1 MKHHCMHHI
10 WSTFVH
16 VMEVE
21 YVFHLSANMQSER
34 LHAKFVLLPVI
45 SRVLINSN
53 YVKKLKLM
61 EEEEPFSVI

>member
-1 MKHHCMHHI
+1 
-10 WSTFVH
+10 
-16 VMEVE
+16 MEVE